1 LAHVWGGRL
10 NNLLVYI
17 VSPLAETT
25 WIGSDGKLYP
35 VDAGGIMKMSD
46 AVIAHVD
53 TCFDAYATLDAQI
66 KSGAVTTLQ
75 QIEDAYAGIA

>member
-1 LAHVWGGRL
+1 
-10 NNLLVYI
+10 
-17 VSPLAETT
+17 
-25 WIGSDGKLYP
+25 
-35 VDAGGIMKMSD
+35 MSD

-53 TCFDAYATLDAQI
+53 ACFDAYGTLDAQI